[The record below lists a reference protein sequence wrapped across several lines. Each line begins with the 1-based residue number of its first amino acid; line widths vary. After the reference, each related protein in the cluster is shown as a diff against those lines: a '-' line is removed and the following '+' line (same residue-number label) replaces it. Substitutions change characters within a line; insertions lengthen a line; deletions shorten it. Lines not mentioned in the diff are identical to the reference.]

1 MANVCLEHK
10 HESTV
15 IHTAVLS
22 IRPPIESPRL
32 ESKPT
37 FRFLMNIPHEKDNK
51 EINNK
56 RSVDTVKQ
64 DHLLY
69 VDFQIFPIVFKLNKS

>member
-15 IHTAVLS
+15 IHTGVLS

-32 ESKPT
+32 ESIPT
-37 FRFLMNIPHEKDNK
+37 FRFLMNNRHKKDNK
-51 EINNK
+51 EINK
-56 RSVDTVKQ
+56 RSDDTVKQ

-69 VDFQIFPIVFKLNKS
+69 VDF